1 MCPSGFAALKKRP
14 PTLLFPDAGAA
25 SSLASTPLAAS
36 FRALITRSPYL
47 LGGLFNISMFG
58 SVLCLVRLQ
67 EHAAAPLPVPPP
79 RKSRQERRQ
88 LERDVKSHLR
98 AAGARVWDGKKGE

>member
-79 RKSRQERRQ
+79 PKSRQERRQ